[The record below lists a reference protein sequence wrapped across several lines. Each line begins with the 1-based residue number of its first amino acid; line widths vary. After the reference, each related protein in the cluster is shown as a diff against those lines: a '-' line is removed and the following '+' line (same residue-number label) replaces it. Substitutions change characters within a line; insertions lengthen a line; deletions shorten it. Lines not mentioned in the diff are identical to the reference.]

1 MTDILITLLNSCQ
14 TALIS
19 NFDRKELFGSFVG
32 SNHRYLRKADC
43 SSYVCCQ
50 KNSLWRAS
58 SISRRKTKQA
68 GPMKADNP
76 DALLACLL
84 WFIPATSARSL
95 KWIYAAATYSANS
108 TRQGRWYVLSIMSMI
123 LTLSLALKHF
133 YGYVPWD
140 FLPIEPN
147 VFVSFKK

>member
-1 MTDILITLLNSCQ
+1 
-14 TALIS
+14 
-19 NFDRKELFGSFVG
+19 
-32 SNHRYLRKADC
+32 
-43 SSYVCCQ
+43 
-50 KNSLWRAS
+50 
-58 SISRRKTKQA
+58 
-68 GPMKADNP
+68 MKADNP

-133 YGYVPWD
+133 YGYVP
-140 FLPIEPN
+140 
-147 VFVSFKK
+147 